1 MSTSCR
7 RILVTVVSI
16 SFVWVGTT
24 NLSRAAQAKP
34 EKSTVRI
41 GYASQS
47 GAFAALWIA
56 AQKGHFSAEG
66 LNAEILFTRT
76 VTGVQAMISGEV
88 DFVATGC
95 PELFRAKRQG
105 FDLRVVGDFAPV
117 NVYLIASRKE
127 ITDPNQ
133 LKGKRVGVNQFLDTS
148 HVSARFALRHVG
160 VDPDSVTF
168 IQVGSTPERFAALR
182 AGTIDGAVQAALF
195 KPVLAQQGLNNLISL
210 YDMKIPY
217 CSGGLG
223 VGTETLK
230 KFPRL
235 AEATLRAVV
244 RGHAFLGKGP
254 EDQSKAIIAR
264 YMRLPITD
272 PRLAASYNFFA
283 KDAYFGAPKITTE
296 ATKTTLE
303 MMGET
308 DLSWK
313 KEKAEAFIDTSIMS
327 RLESEGFI
335 DAVYK
340 EFQGK

>member
-1 MSTSCR
+1 M
-7 RILVTVVSI
+7 
-16 SFVWVGTT
+16 
-24 NLSRAAQAKP
+24 LSLAVCPGNQSLAAQSKP
-34 EKSTVRI
+34 EKPTVRI

-47 GAFAALWIA
+47 GAFAQLWIA
-56 AQKGHFSAEG
+56 AQKNYFEAEG
-66 LNAEILFTRT
+66 LNAQILFTRT
-76 VTGVQAMISGEV
+76 VTGVQAMIAGEL

-105 FDLRVVGDFAPV
+105 FDLRVVADFAPV

-127 ITDPNQ
+127 VTSPKQ
-133 LKGKRVGVNQFLDTS
+133 LVGKTVGVNQFFDTS

-168 IQVGSTPERFAALR
+168 MQVGSTPERFAALR

-217 CSGGLG
+217 CSGGFAAG
-223 VGTETLK
+223 AETLK
-230 KFPRL
+230 KFPRF
-235 AEATLRAVV
+235 AEATVRAVV
-244 RGHAFLGKGP
+244 RGHASLGKGP
-254 EDQSKAIIAR
+254 EDQSKAIMSR
-264 YMRLPITD
+264 YMRLPVTD
-272 PRLAASYNFFA
+272 PRLVASYNFFA
-283 KDAYFGAPKITTE
+283 KDAYFGAPKITGE
-296 ATKTTLE
+296 AAKTTLD

-308 DLSWK
+308 DPSWK
-313 KEKAEAFIDTSIMS
+313 KEKAESFIDTSIMS

>member
-1 MSTSCR
+1 VICSRSIFLAA
-7 RILVTVVSI
+7 ILG
-16 SFVWVGTT
+16 FVLIHGATAVD
-24 NLSRAAQAKP
+24 AAQVKP
-34 EKSTVRI
+34 EKTTVKI

-47 GAFAALWIA
+47 GAFAQLWIA
-56 AQKGHFSAEG
+56 AQRGYFAAEG
-66 LNAEILFTRT
+66 LNSEILFTRT
-76 VTGVQAMISGEV
+76 VTGVQAMVSGEI
-88 DFVATGC
+88 DFIATGC

-105 FDLRVVGDFAPV
+105 FDLRVVGDFAPI

-127 ITDPNQ
+127 ITSPKH
-133 LKGKRVGVNQFLDTS
+133 LVGKKVGVNQFLDTS

-182 AGTIDGAVQAALF
+182 AGTVDGAVQAALF

-217 CSGGLG
+217 CSGGFAAS
-223 VGTETLK
+223 VETLK
-230 KFPRL
+230 KYPRM
-235 AEATLRAVV
+235 AEATMRAVV

-254 EDQSKAIIAR
+254 EDQSKAIMSR
-264 YMRLPITD
+264 YMRLPTTD
-272 PRLAASYNFFA
+272 ARLAASYGFFA
-283 KDAYFGAPKITTE
+283 KDAYFGAPKITVE
-296 ATKTTLE
+296 AARTTLD

-308 DLSWK
+308 DPSWK
-313 KEKAEAFIDTSIMS
+313 KERAENFVDTSILN

-340 EFQGK
+340 EFAGK